1 MSTNT
6 VSVPLYYGGQEHSTT
21 STLPITNPAKPAEIV
36 GEAASATTA
45 QALEAVAAAKEAFD
59 DWAELTP
66 HRRAEL
72 LLAAVETVMEDSET
86 EAALLSAENGKV
98 IGESTFDLMGL
109 VQRTELACGLA
120 DEVETVET
128 LPGPPIETLVSHKP
142 MGVVTIIVP
151 FNWPVAILGASLPY
165 ALMAGNTVVVKPP
178 PSAPLATA
186 RAVQRMAKHLPAGVL
201 NVVTGED
208 ANIGAALVTNDDV
221 AKVCFTGSINGGKKI
236 MSMAAES
243 LTSVLLE
250 LGGNDAV
257 LILDDA
263 ELTEENMD
271 ELFGGVYGSTGQI
284 CMNAKR
290 IYVHTSKKQQLI
302 DELTSRLQTV
312 QLGSASEPDTTMGPL
327 HQKSQLDYV
336 AELVQ
341 DAKDSG
347 AEVQEFGELP
357 SGEWSDGNFM
367 RPSLVIEPDPSSRV
381 VQEEQFGPTIPIIS
395 FDDVEEGIRMVNDT
409 AYGLCN
415 SVWTTNERTARE
427 VGSRLQSGYVFHNTH
442 GAPSLDQRA
451 PFGGMK
457 RSGIGREMG
466 IIGLREFQ
474 EPHALGI
481 GTGS

>member
-6 VSVPLYYGGQEHSTT
+6 VSVPLYYGGREHSTT
-21 STLPITNPAKPAEIV
+21 STLQITNPAKPTEIV
-36 GEAASATTA
+36 GVAAAATTD

-59 DWAELTP
+59 DWAGITP

-120 DEVETVET
+120 DEVESVET
-128 LPGPPIETLVSHKP
+128 LPGPPTETLMSHKP

-178 PSAPLATA
+178 PSAPLATT
-186 RAVQRMAKHLPAGVL
+186 RAVHRMAKHLPAGVL

-208 ANIGAALVTNDDV
+208 AEIGAALVANEDV
-221 AKVCFTGSINGGKKI
+221 AKVCFTGSINGGKRI
-236 MSMAAES
+236 MSMAAEA
-243 LTSVLLE
+243 LTGVLLE

-263 ELTEENMD
+263 EFTQENMD
-271 ELFGGVYGSTGQI
+271 QLFGGVYGSTGQI

-302 DELTSRLQTV
+302 DELTSRLQMV
-312 QLGSASEPDTTMGPL
+312 QLGPASDPETTMGPL
-327 HQKSQLDYV
+327 HQKAQLDYV

-341 DAKDSG
+341 DAKNSG
-347 AEVQEFGELP
+347 AEVREFGELP
-357 SGEWSDGNFM
+357 TGEWSGGNFI
-367 RPSLVIEPDPSSRV
+367 RPSIVIEPDPSSRV

-395 FDDVEEGIRMVNDT
+395 FDNVEEGIQMVNNT
-409 AYGLCN
+409 HYGLCN

-427 VGSRLQSGYVFHNTH
+427 IGSRLQSGYVFHNTH
-442 GAPSLDQRA
+442 GASSLDQRA

-481 GTGS
+481 STGS